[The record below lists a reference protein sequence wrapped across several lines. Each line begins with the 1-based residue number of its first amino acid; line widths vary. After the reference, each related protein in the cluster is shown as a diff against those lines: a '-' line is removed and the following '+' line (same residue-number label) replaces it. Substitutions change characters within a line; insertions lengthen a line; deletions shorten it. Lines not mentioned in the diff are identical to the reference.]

1 MPAIVDLHVAC
12 WRHNFKGMIR
22 QSALDSLDPAQWLER
37 RLARVDDPG
46 LIQLVALDGHSVLGF
61 CTGGASREPLF
72 SEAGEVHALFVG
84 LQFQGQGVGIALF
97 REMLGR
103 LRGRG
108 FASIIVKT
116 LLANP
121 SSRKF
126 YEKTGCML
134 VGESAFSFGGDS
146 YPEAIYLCEQN
157 ENFSG

>member
-1 MPAIVDLHVAC
+1 MAFRIEVACRDQMPAIVDLHVAC

-84 LQFQGQGVGIALF
+84 LQFQGQVNQCLP
-97 REMLGR
+97 LR
-103 LRGRG
+103 LHLRLE
-108 FASIIVKT
+108 FQPFIFLQT
-116 LLANP
+116 LMHTQWQCDWHL
-121 SSRKF
+121 
-126 YEKTGCML
+126 
-134 VGESAFSFGGDS
+134 
-146 YPEAIYLCEQN
+146 
-157 ENFSG
+157 